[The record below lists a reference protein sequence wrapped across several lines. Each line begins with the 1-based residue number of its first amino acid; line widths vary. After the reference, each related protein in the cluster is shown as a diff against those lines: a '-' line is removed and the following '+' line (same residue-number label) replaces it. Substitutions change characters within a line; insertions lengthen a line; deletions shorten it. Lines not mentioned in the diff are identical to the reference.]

1 MAGPKLELFRF
12 GMYVFFPILIMAHY
26 GDPDWYNKV
35 DLTADHSALP
45 DLMLFD
51 DFAVHLP
58 TARCIPTT

>member
-35 DLTADHSALP
+35 IERLDPRYITSSGDS
-45 DLMLFD
+45 
-51 DFAVHLP
+51 
-58 TARCIPTT
+58 